1 MTSLSKRKFNICLI
15 SDQLSD
21 GGAERCAANLSIF
34 FEENHYSV
42 THVVIV
48 DRITYDYKGEV
59 FNLGKLT
66 NSNVFF
72 RKIKKA
78 YTLKKFFDKNKFDFI
93 IDFRFKNSFLQ
104 ELITTKFI
112 YNTKTIFTIHSYV
125 LEWYFPKSVFFA
137 KLIFNKTKLVAVSE
151 GIGNAIQL
159 KYGFKNVTKIY
170 NPIHFESIN
179 KLKEEPISID
189 YDYIVAV
196 GRLEKI
202 KQFDVLIT
210 AYHQSKLHESNV
222 KLIILGEGQEKS
234 NLEQLINSLQLSQ
247 DILLMGFIENPY
259 PYIKNSKYLVMTSR
273 NEGFPMVLIESLAC
287 QTPVISYDMHSGPSE
302 IIKHRSNGI
311 LVKNQD
317 IEMLVSSMK
326 EMYSDSALYNKCKEN
341 SLQSVSE
348 FSLER
353 IGNQWIRFLSK

>member
-1 MTSLSKRKFNICLI
+1 MTSSSKRKFNICLI

-34 FEENHYSV
+34 FEENHCSV

-48 DRITYDYKGEV
+48 DRITYNYKGQV

-66 NSNVFF
+66 NSNLLF
-72 RKIKKA
+72 RKFKKA
-78 YTLKKFFDKNKFDFI
+78 YILKKFLRENKFDFI

-104 ELITTKFI
+104 EWISTKFI

-137 KLIFNKTKLVAVSE
+137 RLIYNKTKLVAVSND
-151 GIGNAIQL
+151 IRNTIQS
-159 KYGFKNVTKIY
+159 KYGFKNLTTIY
-170 NPIHFESIN
+170 NPIHFETIN

-202 KQFDVLIT
+202 KQFDLLIK

-222 KLIILGEGQEKS
+222 KLLILGEGQEKS
-234 NLEQLINSLQLSQ
+234 NLEQLIHSLQLSQ
-247 DILLMGFIENPY
+247 NIMLMGFVENPY
-259 PYIKNSKYLVMTSR
+259 PYIKKSKYLVMTSR

-287 QTPVISYDMHSGPSE
+287 QTPVISFDMPSGPSE

-317 IEMLVSSMK
+317 KEMLVSSMN
-326 EMYSDSALYNKCKEN
+326 EMFSNTNLYNKCKEN
-341 SLQSVSE
+341 SLQSVNE

-353 IGNQWIRFLSK
+353 IGNQWLQFLSE